1 MGYKIKPLD
10 SRDRKNIYLL
20 FLFFSCPGIIILL
33 VYCYIA
39 ISWSSSEIFI
49 DSLPLILACIIIPHI
64 FSIKYLIVLKNNEKY
79 VVKGILTYV
88 HSIHNGTCWYTV
100 DEKDK
105 FTTTSIGD
113 IFCDRLEG
121 GNMVELNILPYMY
134 SKKKVFYAKRI
145 NESYK
150 MSLTV
155 IDIKIDKTDNFISIT
170 FSNFGTHIFLKS
182 SFLSSV
188 KVEDALLVKVTTEIT
203 SGKPLFTFE
212 KLIPNKNLELN
223 YRF

>member
-10 SRDRKNIYLL
+10 TRDRKNIYLL

-39 ISWSSSEIFI
+39 IFWSSSEIFI
-49 DSLPLILACIIIPHI
+49 NSLPLILACIIIPHI

-88 HSIHNGTCWYTV
+88 CSIHNGTCWYTV

-113 IFCDRLEG
+113 IFCDRLQG
-121 GNMVELNILPYMY
+121 GNVAELHILPYMY
-134 SKKKVFYAKRI
+134 SKKKIFYAKRI
-145 NESYK
+145 SESYE
-150 MSLTV
+150 MTLSV
-155 IDIKIDKTDNFISIT
+155 IDIKINKTESFISIV
-170 FSNFGTHIFLKS
+170 FSNFGTHTFLKS
-182 SFLSSV
+182 SFFNSI
-188 KVEDALLVKVTTEIT
+188 KIGDILLVKVTTEIT

-212 KLIPNKNLELN
+212 KITSDKNLKLD